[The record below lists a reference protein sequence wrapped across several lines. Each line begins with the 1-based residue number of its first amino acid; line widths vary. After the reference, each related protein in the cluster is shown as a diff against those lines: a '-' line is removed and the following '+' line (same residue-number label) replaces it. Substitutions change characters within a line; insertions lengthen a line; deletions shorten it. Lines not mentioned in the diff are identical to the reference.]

1 MHVDTRTPGT
11 SPDEKRVA
19 ISAFAGAPAIVI
31 RPASAGESI
40 PPATVELDVGCKV
53 DEHAARCQALG
64 MRVSPP
70 TNVHWYRCY
79 EVDIGDGH
87 RIRLR
92 GPKHPGLQ
100 IN

>member
-19 ISAFAGAPAIVI
+19 ISAFAGAPAIAI

-40 PPATVELDVGCKV
+40 PPATVEFDVDGKV

-64 MRVSPP
+64 MRVGPP
-70 TNVHWYRCY
+70 TKVHWYRCY

-92 GPKHPGLQ
+92 GSKHPGL
-100 IN
+100 